1 MTQVKFLLRVGVS
14 LDRGGRYRAMMKS
27 DLEALRRVFVFS
39 DLTSAALARV
49 GEAGFVQS
57 EPKGARVFSQGDV
70 PKFLHVVLS
79 GRLALVA
86 ELGDERE
93 AVVEFFGPG
102 EVVIAA
108 PVLLEVPY
116 LTSGILT
123 EDSRLAYFPAD
134 IARELTQSDIRFSR
148 NLALMLARHWRLL
161 AHQIRDQKLRSA
173 PQRLAGYL
181 LGSAR
186 LANGRLMVELAVD
199 KRSLASRLGMTPENL
214 SRNLAQLAKVGVHV
228 RGRRIEIAD
237 PEGLRAF
244 CHDDGLA

>member
-1 MTQVKFLLRVGVS
+1 MI
-14 LDRGGRYRAMMKS
+14 KS
-27 DLEALRRVFVFS
+27 DLDSLRRISVFA
-39 DLTSAALARV
+39 DLTSAALVRV
-49 GEAGFVQS
+49 GQAGFVRS
-57 EPKGARVFSQGDV
+57 EPKGARIFSQGDI

-86 ELGDERE
+86 EIGDGRE

-108 PVLLEVPY
+108 AVLLELPY
-116 LTSGILT
+116 LQSGILT
-123 EDSRLAYFPAD
+123 EESRLAYFPAD
-134 IARELTQSDIRFSR
+134 VARDLTRSDVRFSR

-161 AHQIRDQKLRSA
+161 AHQIKDQKLRSA

-186 LANGRLMVELAVD
+186 LANGRLTVELAVD

-214 SRNLAQLAKVGVHV
+214 SRNLAQLENVGIHVH
-228 RGRRIEIAD
+228 GRRIEIAD